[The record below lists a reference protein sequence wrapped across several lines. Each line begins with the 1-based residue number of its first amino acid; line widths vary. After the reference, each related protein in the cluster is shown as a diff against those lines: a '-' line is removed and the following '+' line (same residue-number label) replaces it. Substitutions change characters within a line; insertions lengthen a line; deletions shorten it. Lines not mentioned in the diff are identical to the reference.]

1 METVHS
7 IEEQPSDRDQQAM
20 TDLVDRLAG
29 LTNSRDRDLID
40 VTLVQVLQDLLQ
52 PLACGIYRP
61 VGEAGRQSW
70 LTRAHVRA
78 GEPFARSDPSWVDL
92 AELPALESEPARQE
106 ALARV
111 APVRGTS
118 PTGAH
123 RCVFPVVNEHDALGV
138 FEIDSAEPL
147 DAAAERIVDG
157 VLRIYRNF
165 QSLLDYGER
174 DMLTGLLNRK
184 SFDDSFMKALADV
197 NAQSQ
202 APQEDTRPG
211 RRGRRPSQYYLGVID
226 IDHFKSVND
235 RFGHLIGDEVL
246 LLLSRLMRSSFRF
259 RDRLFRFGGE
269 EFVALVRC
277 PDDEGAQAV
286 FERLRHGTESYPFPQ
301 VGRITVSV
309 GFSQLR
315 PLDSPASA
323 FERADR
329 AVYFAK
335 GAGRNQVFN
344 HRVLVE
350 RGDLADLSKVGG
362 IELF

>member
-1 METVHS
+1 
-7 IEEQPSDRDQQAM
+7 M

-40 VTLVQVLQDLLQ
+40 VTLVQVLHDILR
-52 PLACGIYRP
+52 PLACGIFRP
-61 VGEAGRQSW
+61 VGEAGRQAW

-78 GEPFARSDPSWVDL
+78 GDPFPRSDPSWIDL
-92 AELPALESEPARQE
+92 AELPVLESQPARQE

-118 PTGAH
+118 PGGAH
-123 RCVFPVVNEHDALGV
+123 HCVFPVVGEDEVLGV
-138 FEIDSAEPL
+138 FEIESAEPM
-147 DAAAERIVDG
+147 DPSSERIVDG

-165 QSLLDYGER
+165 QALLDYGER

-184 SFDDSFMKALADV
+184 SFDDCFMKALADV
-197 NAQSQ
+197 NAQARAEAQ
-202 APQEDTRPG
+202 TPLEDGRAG
-211 RRGRRPSQYYLGVID
+211 RRGARPCQYYLGVID

-246 LLLSRLMRSSFRF
+246 LLLSRLMRSGFRF
-259 RDRLFRFGGE
+259 GDRLFRFGGE
-269 EFVALVRC
+269 EFVAMVRC
-277 PDDEGAQAV
+277 PDDEAAQAA
-286 FERLRHGTESYPFPQ
+286 FERLRQRAEAFAFPQ
-301 VGRITVSV
+301 VERVTVSV
-309 GFSQLR
+309 GYSQLR
-315 PLDSPASA
+315 LMDSPASA

-335 GAGRNQVFN
+335 GAGRNQVCS
-344 HRVLVE
+344 HRLLVE
-350 RGDLADLSKVGG
+350 RGHLTEHAKVGG

>member
-1 METVHS
+1 
-7 IEEQPSDRDQQAM
+7 M

-52 PLACGIYRP
+52 PLACGIYHP
-61 VGEAGRQSW
+61 VGEAGRQFW
-70 LTRAHVRA
+70 LTRAEVRA
-78 GEPFARSDPSWVDL
+78 GDPCARSDPTWIDL
-92 AELPALESEPARQE
+92 AELPPLESEPARQD
-106 ALARV
+106 ALTRV
-111 APVRGTS
+111 ATVRSRLPVG
-118 PTGAH
+118 GH
-123 RCVFPVVNEHDALGV
+123 RCVFPVVSDQDVIGV
-138 FEIDSAEPL
+138 FEVDSAEPL
-147 DAAAERIVDG
+147 DASAERIVDA

-184 SFDDSFMKALADV
+184 SFDDSFMKALAEV
-197 NAQSQ
+197 NARS
-202 APQEDTRPG
+202 ASPPDEGGSG
-211 RRGRRPSQYYLGVID
+211 RRSARHSQHYLGVID

-259 RDRLFRFGGE
+259 RDLLFRFGGE

-277 PDDEGAQAV
+277 PDDDTAHTV
-286 FERLRHGTESYPFPQ
+286 FERLRHRTEAYAFPQ

-315 PLDSPASA
+315 SLDTPAAA

-335 GAGRNQVFN
+335 GAGRNQVRN
-344 HRVLVE
+344 HRTLVE
-350 RGDLADLSKVGG
+350 RGDLTDLSKEGG